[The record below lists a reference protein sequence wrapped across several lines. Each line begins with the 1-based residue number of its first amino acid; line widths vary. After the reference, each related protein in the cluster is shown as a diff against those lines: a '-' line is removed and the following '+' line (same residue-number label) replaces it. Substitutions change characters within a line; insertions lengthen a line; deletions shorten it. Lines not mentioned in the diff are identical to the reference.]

1 MKKKI
6 RFLFEYR
13 TYPLWWFDG
22 IDPTPEPKIPDDCW
36 AKDLVTELMEE
47 HEALFINNKHEFS
60 YVGFQSK
67 EDEIAFLRK
76 IDEAIRL
83 LKQQYESEYEII
95 DDTEDEF
102 PRENHLSM

>member
-1 MKKKI
+1 MKKKL
-6 RFLFEYR
+6 RFMFDYG

-22 IDPTPEPKIPDDCW
+22 IDPIPECTIPDDCR

-47 HEALFINNKHEFS
+47 YDALFINNKREFS

-67 EDEIAFLRK
+67 DDEAAFIRK

-83 LKQQYESEYEII
+83 LKQQYGKEYEII
-95 DDTEDEF
+95 DDSGLDF
-102 PRENHLSM
+102 SRENQMK